1 MRRLV
6 ALLVMVTLFV
16 TAGWLWSSRP
26 HQRRAGGDAD
36 VVTRAPVPRSS
47 PSRPR
52 SSHAPTGQPDGVPG
66 SREMPIL
73 REVPLVAGS
82 GGGAEALAFDGASLW
97 VASQFKNTL
106 TRVRASDGATLGT
119 VSVGSR
125 PVAVLA
131 DASGIWV
138 ANLGD
143 NTVTKLSPRD
153 GSGARNV
160 RGWQGA
166 VRCRLRR
173 RQRLGHEFL
182 RRYREQAPWVGWRNA
197 GRVRGG

>member
-6 ALLVMVTLFV
+6 ALLAMVALLV
-16 TAGWLWSSRP
+16 TSGWLWSRRP
-26 HQRRAGGDAD
+26 HPFRPGTDAD
-36 VVTRAPVPRSS
+36 IVTRAPVPRS
-47 PSRPR
+47 PASRPS
-52 SSHAPTGQPDGVPG
+52 SSHTPTRQPDGAPG
-66 SREMPIL
+66 SREIPIL
-73 REVPLVAGS
+73 REVPLAAGS

-97 VASQFKNTL
+97 VASQFKNAL

-143 NTVTKLSPRD
+143 NTVTKLSPSD
-153 GSGARNV
+153 GTA
-160 RGWQGA
+160 
-166 VRCRLRR
+166 
-173 RQRLGHEFL
+173 LGTF
-182 RRYREQAPWVGWRNA
+182 RVG
-197 GRVRGG
+197 

>member
-1 MRRLV
+1 
-6 ALLVMVTLFV
+6 
-16 TAGWLWSSRP
+16 
-26 HQRRAGGDAD
+26 
-36 VVTRAPVPRSS
+36 
-47 PSRPR
+47 
-52 SSHAPTGQPDGVPG
+52 
-66 SREMPIL
+66 MPIL

-143 NTVTKLSPRD
+143 NTVTKLSPSD
-153 GSGARNV
+153 GSALGTFRVGGGPGGLVSGGGDVWVLNRTDSTVTKLSSDGTTVATYPVGTRPLGAA
-160 RGWQGA
+160 WD
-166 VRCRLRR
+166 
-173 RQRLGHEFL
+173 EI
-182 RRYREQAPWVGWRNA
+182 
-197 GRVRGG
+197 GRAHV

>member
-16 TAGWLWSSRP
+16 AGWLWSSRP

-47 PSRPR
+47 SSLPR

-82 GGGAEALAFDGASLW
+82 GGVAEALAFDGASLW

-119 VSVGSR
+119 VSIGSP
-125 PVAVLA
+125 PVALLA
-131 DASGIWV
+131 DPSCILV
-138 ANLGD
+138 AD
-143 NTVTKLSPRD
+143 
-153 GSGARNV
+153 
-160 RGWQGA
+160 
-166 VRCRLRR
+166 LR
-173 RQRLGHEFL
+173 
-182 RRYREQAPWVGWRNA
+182 
-197 GRVRGG
+197 